1 MMHKALL
8 CSRSPRS
15 QRGLSIVELMV
26 GVAIGLFVVAGATML
41 TSTQLSENRKLLLE
55 TQIQQDLRA
64 AADIISRDMRRGG
77 FYNTTDQAVWYSD
90 AAASAP
96 VPSPVSGMT
105 PSINAVPGTQ
115 TQYRYIRSGGNQGPF
130 GFKLEGGRLKSYFA
144 NAAGWHDLTDANT
157 VEVTTFSITPTL
169 VNEPT
174 PPAPAVQQM
183 PCPRLCPD
191 LTTACWPTVLVREF
205 QISIVGRSV
214 SDATVTRAVNLATRV
229 RNDELQANAAGGAV
243 CPS

>member
-1 MMHKALL
+1 MMRKALH

-64 AADIISRDMRRGG
+64 AGDIISRDMRRAGY
-77 FYNTTDQAVWYSD
+77 FAFADQTVWYSD
-90 AAASAP
+90 TAPAAS
-96 VPSPVSGMT
+96 SPVKGMT
-105 PSINAVPGTQ
+105 PSTNAVPGTQ
-115 TQYRYIRSGGNQGPF
+115 TLYRYLRAGGNQGPF

-144 NAAGWHDLTDANT
+144 NAAGWHDLTDPNT

-174 PPAPAVQQM
+174 PPAPAIQQM

-191 LTTACWPTVLVREF
+191 GTTACWPTVLVREF

-214 SDATVTRAVNLATRV
+214 SDATVTRAVNLTARV
-229 RNDELQANAAGGAV
+229 RNDELQANAAAGAV